1 MNNDTIGSVEQ
12 LIDRVLAGTVP
23 RQVRLFAAQ
32 GLLPIS
38 HDDVFRLQLILS
50 ADPDSE
56 LADLAQT
63 SIANES
69 TSFILKWLENP
80 DRTSLE
86 LDILVRTRPEDD
98 IWAGVAHHPSVAD
111 ETLRVLAR
119 HGSPLVQDIIITN
132 QVRLLSCL
140 ELLEDLRAN
149 PQVDNVVLRRV
160 KEFEDEFIVKASAA
174 MPETEEIEPGPSI
187 EDALAAL
194 KAIGAE
200 VPNTN
205 ELPLPPEPDAELAK
219 QAEEKGESAFARLLR
234 MSTHEKVMRA
244 LKGSQEERSILV
256 NSRNRI
262 VVRAVLGSPKL
273 TDGEVEKFA
282 SLRSASEDVTRLIA
296 QNPRWMRRYPI
307 VHALVENPKTPIQ
320 IALRL
325 LPRLNIRHLKKM
337 SINRNINSAVRQRAN
352 QLLQQ
357 RR

>member
-1 MNNDTIGSVEQ
+1 MNNGTIGSVEQ
-12 LIDRVLAGTVP
+12 LIEGVLAGTVP
-23 RQVRLFAAQ
+23 RQVRSFAAQ

-38 HDDVFRLQLILS
+38 HDDIFRLQLILS
-50 ADPDSE
+50 ADPDPE
-56 LADLAQT
+56 LAELAKGSVAREDQ
-63 SIANES
+63 A
-69 TSFILKWLENP
+69 FILEWLSNP
-80 DRTSLE
+80 ERGSLE
-86 LDILVRTRPEDD
+86 LDILVRTRKEEE
-98 IWAGVAHHPSVAD
+98 IWAAVARHPNASD

-119 HGSPLVQDIIITN
+119 HGSALVQDIIITN

-149 PQVDNVVLRRV
+149 PQIDNVVLRRV
-160 KEFEDEFIVKASAA
+160 KEFEDEFIIKAAA
-174 MPETEEIEPGPSI
+174 AAEEMAEIEAGPSI

-194 KAIGAE
+194 KAIGSHL
-200 VPNTN
+200 PNTG
-205 ELPLPPEPDAELAK
+205 ELPLPPEPDAELAD

-234 MSTHEKVMRA
+234 MSTHEKIMRA
-244 LKGSQEERSILV
+244 LKGTQEERGILI

-273 TDGEVEKFA
+273 TDGEVERFA

-296 QNPRWMRRYPI
+296 QNPRWIRRYPI

-325 LPRLNIRHLKKM
+325 LPRLNMRHLKKM
-337 SINRNINSAVRQRAN
+337 SINRNINSTVRQRAN